1 MLYINLQVVFKKD
14 YLGLSQLEKHLEF
27 FIYSMHLNSTC
38 MDFINLLQRSEIENA
53 EIVLGLRLT
62 KYFFVSHTLIS
73 DQNTNYTFDARFIE
87 GLLFINF

>member
-1 MLYINLQVVFKKD
+1 
-14 YLGLSQLEKHLEF
+14 
-27 FIYSMHLNSTC
+27 

-73 DQNTNYTFDARFIE
+73 DQNTNYTFDAHFI
-87 GLLFINF
+87 

>member
-1 MLYINLQVVFKKD
+1 
-14 YLGLSQLEKHLEF
+14 
-27 FIYSMHLNSTC
+27 

-73 DQNTNYTFDARFIE
+73 DQNTNYTFDAHFIE